1 MSFTKN
7 KISIATL
14 LAFAS
19 IYLIWGSTFLA
30 ISFGLE
36 GFPPFILSGL
46 RFFAAGLILFVWRKS
61 KNEKSGTLFDW
72 KKNAITGIL
81 ILTGGTGLVAWG
93 EQYVSSTEAA
103 IAIASGPFW
112 FIALDK
118 KNWNNYFSNKA
129 IVSGLIIGF
138 AGLILFLKG
147 SVSKS
152 VHATDEGL
160 KILAFIVLAISS
172 VSWVLGSLYSKN
184 NPGKQSTFMNISQQ
198 LIIAGIASFLI
209 AGVRGE
215 WIGFSLTVVPLA
227 SWLGLLFLIFFGS
240 IAAYISY
247 IWLLST
253 QDPVLVSTHTYINPI
268 VAVFAG
274 WIVTGEFISGIQFLG
289 LGIILS
295 GVVLTNASKY
305 KLEKRTQVRI
315 RKFNQVFARI
325 VNPYNIQNPI
335 KHA

>member
-1 MSFTKN
+1 MSTLKN
-7 KISIATL
+7 KISIPTL

-19 IYLIWGSTFLA
+19 IYIIWGSTFLA

-36 GFPPFILSGL
+36 GFPPFILSGF
-46 RFFAAGLILFVWRKS
+46 RFLAAGLILFVWRKAKS
-61 KNEKSGTLFDW
+61 EKNGTISDW

-103 IAIASGPFW
+103 IAIATGPFW

-118 KNWNNYFSNKA
+118 KNWSYYFSNKT
-129 IVSGLIIGF
+129 IVSGLLIGF

-147 SVSKS
+147 SVSQS
-152 VHATDEGL
+152 AHNTDESL

-172 VSWVLGSLYSKN
+172 VSWVFGSLYSKN

-198 LIIAGIASFLI
+198 LIVAGIASFIIGIL
-209 AGVRGE
+209 RSE
-215 WIGFSLTVVPLA
+215 FTGFSLPAVPLA

-274 WIVTGEFISGIQFLG
+274 WVIAGEFISGIQFLG

-295 GVVLTNASKY
+295 GVLLTNASKY
-305 KLEKRTQVRI
+305 KLEKRTRVKL
-315 RKFNQVFARI
+315 RKFNQVLAR
-325 VNPYNIQNPI
+325 VTNPYKYITQ
-335 KHA
+335 

>member
-1 MSFTKN
+1 MSLLKN
-7 KISIATL
+7 KISIPVF

-19 IYLIWGSTFLA
+19 IYIIWGSTFLA
-30 ISFGLE
+30 ISYGLE

-46 RFFAAGLILFVWRKS
+46 RFFIAGLILFVWRKA
-61 KNEKSGTLFDW
+61 KNEKNGTVSDW

-93 EQYVSSTEAA
+93 EQYISSTEAA
-103 IAIASGPFW
+103 IAIATGPFW

-118 KNWNNYFSNKA
+118 KNWSYYFSNKT

-147 SVSKS
+147 SVSES
-152 VHATDEGL
+152 THETSESL

-198 LIIAGIASFLI
+198 LIVAGLASFVI
-209 AGVRGE
+209 GIFRDE
-215 WIGFSLTVVPLA
+215 WFAFSWTAVPLS
-227 SWLGLLFLIFFGS
+227 SWIGLLFLIFFGS
-240 IAAYISY
+240 IVAYISY

-274 WIVTGEFISGIQFLG
+274 WLIAGEFISGQQFLG
-289 LGIILS
+289 LGIILA
-295 GVVLTNASKY
+295 GVLLTNASKY
-305 KLEKRTQVRI
+305 KLEKRTQVKI
-315 RKFNQVFARI
+315 RKFNQVFTRI
-325 VNPYNIQNPI
+325 ANPYKYITQ
-335 KHA
+335 